1 MTVVH
6 NRNMIVLASQS
17 AARQRLLRN
26 AGVEFI
32 SVASRIDELA
42 MRDAMTSE
50 RAKARDIADALAEA
64 KARKV
69 SQKYEDGLIIGADQ
83 VLDLDGELVEKA
95 ETAEGQR
102 MQLAHLSGK
111 RHRLITAVVVY
122 EGNRPL
128 WRHVSVASLTMRS
141 CSDQFLDSY
150 VRRNWPQIGSCLGGY
165 MIEGE
170 GVRLFS
176 HIGGD
181 IFSIQG
187 LPLVE
192 LLSWMASRGAIAS

>member
-83 VLDLDGELVEKA
+83 VLDLDGELLEKA
-95 ETAEGQR
+95 ETAEVQK